1 MTTDDKYSL
10 FNSKNLVQPSQM
22 QLYKKQKTISLSFAP
37 FVKSTSNFE
46 HLEAKDDPPSLFILD
61 TRTAKNVVS

>member
-1 MTTDDKYSL
+1 
-10 FNSKNLVQPSQM
+10 M